1 MNGKGRTRQ
10 FHAWSFAA
18 ATVPAVM
25 TCAGIAWPWVL
36 AGCAAAAAF
45 YFLLGLLRRR
55 TGMSLTESYT
65 TAFGNFI
72 GRLLL
77 GLTAVWTLLALAR
90 TASGA
95 AAAFPEGDGAG
106 MAPAVYSKASDN
118 VVLPASTWARIPS
131 TSRFIGYL
139 PRDF

>member
-10 FHAWSFAA
+10 LHAWSFAA

-106 MAPAVYSKASDN
+106 MAPACAACS
-118 VVLPASTWARIPS
+118 
-131 TSRFIGYL
+131 
-139 PRDF
+139 

>member
-1 MNGKGRTRQ
+1 MG
-10 FHAWSFAA
+10 
-18 ATVPAVM
+18 
-25 TCAGIAWPWVL
+25 
-36 AGCAAAAAF
+36 
-45 YFLLGLLRRR
+45 
-55 TGMSLTESYT
+55 LTESYT

-106 MAPAVYSKASDN
+106 MAPAVLMALAAWVCIRGENAPSRCAA
-118 VVLPASTWARIPS
+118 VLAPLLA
-131 TSRFIGYL
+131 GLYL
-139 PRDF
+139 ILLAAALPDV

>member
-10 FHAWSFAA
+10 LHAWSFAA

-36 AGCAAAAAF
+36 AGCAAAAVF

-55 TGMSLTESYT
+55 TGMSLAESYT
-65 TAFGNFI
+65 AAFGNFI

-106 MAPAVYSKASDN
+106 MAPACAVCS
-118 VVLPASTWARIPS
+118 
-131 TSRFIGYL
+131 
-139 PRDF
+139 